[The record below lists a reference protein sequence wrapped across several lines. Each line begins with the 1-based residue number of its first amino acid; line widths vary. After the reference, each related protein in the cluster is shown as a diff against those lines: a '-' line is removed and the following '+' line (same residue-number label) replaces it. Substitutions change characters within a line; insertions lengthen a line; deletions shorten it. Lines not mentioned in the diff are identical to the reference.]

1 MVLVLKILPLFLFFT
16 DVISLHVNF
25 LNVRVC
31 VLYYAHIKYYLIIK
45 EIVTVTIVLKNLMF
59 FSQRTVMFMFTS
71 FTSATAAQSK

>member
-45 EIVTVTIVLKNLMF
+45 EIVTIVLKNLMF